1 MGWVDLHLHT
11 TASDGVM
18 TPSAIV
24 RYAKTKG
31 LQAIAITDHDTVG
44 GVSEAASAGSEIDFE
59 VIPGIEISAEHSPGS
74 MHLLGYFL
82 DIDHPLLTERLR
94 FLQMARAERNP
105 KIVEKLNRLG
115 IGITY
120 EEVVRA
126 SGGGQVGRP
135 HFAQVLLEKGY
146 VRTFQEAFE
155 RFLTKGAPAYV
166 DKVRFSP
173 RDALELIRKAG
184 GVPVLAHPNTL
195 DIKGHAEL
203 ERLVARLVDQGLE
216 GIEVYYPEHT
226 PLQTAGYRV
235 LAERYRL
242 LVTGGTDYHGIAGD
256 GLDIGTGRGEMRLPY
271 SMVDTLRKVH
281 ARILVKEAS

>member
-24 RYAKTKG
+24 RYAKAKG

-44 GVSEAASAGSEIDFE
+44 GVSEGLKAGSELDFE
-59 VIPGIEISAEHSPGS
+59 VIAGIEISAEHSPGS

-82 DIDHPLLTERLR
+82 DIEHPLLAERLR
-94 FLQMARAERNP
+94 FLQKARAERNP
-105 KIVEKLNRLG
+105 RIVEKLNRLG
-115 IGITY
+115 LRITY
-120 EEVVRA
+120 EEVVKA

-146 VRTFQEAFE
+146 VRSFQEAFE
-155 RFLTKGAPAYV
+155 RFLAKGAPAYV
-166 DKVRFSP
+166 DKMRFSP
-173 RDALELIRKAG
+173 GEALDLIRKAG

-195 DIKGHAEL
+195 DVKGYAEL
-203 ERLVARLVDQGLE
+203 ERLVTRLVDLGLA

-226 PLQTAGYRV
+226 TLQTAEFRV
-235 LAERYRL
+235 LAERHRL
-242 LVTGGTDYHGIAGD
+242 LMTGGTDYHGIAGD

-271 SMVDTLRKVH
+271 SMVETLRRAH
-281 ARILVKEAS
+281 QAILEKEAS